1 MAVVVIS
8 WYVVML
14 RIYVRPGVR
23 SQWNLVVITA
33 AATDVVRCCML
44 YA

>member
-1 MAVVVIS
+1 VAVVVIS

-33 AATDVVRCCML
+33 AATDVRCCML